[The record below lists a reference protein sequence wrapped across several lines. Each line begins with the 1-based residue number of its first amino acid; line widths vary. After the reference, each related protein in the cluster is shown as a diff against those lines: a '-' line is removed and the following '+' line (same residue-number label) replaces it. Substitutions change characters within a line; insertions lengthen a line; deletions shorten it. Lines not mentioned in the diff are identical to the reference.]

1 MIDLT
6 RAYISDDDII
16 SIHDTWLKCDKN
28 YIMTQNQLGKQI
40 PRLTLMDIKVSLMR
54 YFERKD

>member
-16 SIHDTWLKCDKN
+16 LIHDTWLKCDKN

-40 PRLTLMDIKVSLMR
+40 PRLTLMDIKFSLMR